1 MTTQPTVT
9 KAHQGYLARVRAAL
23 ADLPAGEVDDIL
35 ADVAVQLEES
45 DDPAELER
53 LGSPEAYA
61 AELRLAAGYPGE
73 TAPARGTSNLRARLG
88 VWLLGL
94 ASVAAGLN
102 GFYGTGRGGVVV
114 GLVLLVGLPAGAG
127 WLAARGQT
135 GLQTLPEVEAPRRG
149 ARQLVEATPP
159 PVRDL
164 VVSLRPAWWVLRA
177 GLAAVLLLGV
187 IRVSSSLAVAL
198 VLAVLFVAP
207 SVWLARRAA
216 GNRSWSW
223 IAIPLNVLAVGVLL
237 ALPFVARTYAYTSA
251 SNAGYYDPAPAAET
265 GLSVS
270 NVYPFDANGRPL
282 TDVYLYDQ
290 DGQPIKVWEYTCYD
304 GSYENTPG
312 VDQEDPVNR
321 FPLPHVVQDPKTG
334 ACTVKSGL
342 PFSVAIPAGTAT
354 VTPAAT
360 TPSTPAAATSPT
372 PTRPA
377 TSPTPAR
384 PASSPS
390 SGVGSTPSAPTPAS
404 TPPAPTATG

>member
-1 MTTQPTVT
+1 MNTQPTVSKT
-9 KAHQGYLARVRAAL
+9 HQDYLARVRAAL

-35 ADVAVQLEES
+35 SDVAVQLEES
-45 DDPAELER
+45 DDPAEVQR

-73 TAPARGTSNLRARLG
+73 VAPTKGTSNLRARLA

-102 GFYGTGRGGVVV
+102 GIYGAGRGGVVV
-114 GLVLLVGLPAGAG
+114 GLVVLVGLPAGAG
-127 WLAARGQT
+127 WLAARGQG
-135 GLQTLPEVEAPRRG
+135 GLRTLPEVEAARRG
-149 ARQLVEATPP
+149 ARQLAEATPP
-159 PVRDL
+159 SVRDL

-198 VLAVLFVAP
+198 VLAVLLIAP

-237 ALPFVARTYAYTSA
+237 ALPSVAREYAYA
-251 SNAGYYDPAPAAET
+251 SNGGYNDPAPAAET

-290 DGQPIKVWEYTCYD
+290 DGQPIKVWESTCTD
-304 GSYENTPG
+304 GTYENTPG
-312 VDQEDPVNR
+312 VDQQDPVNR
-321 FPLPHVVQDPKTG
+321 FPLPHVVQDPRTG

-342 PFSVAIPAGTAT
+342 PFSVAIPAGTAAL
-354 VTPAAT
+354 TPAET
-360 TPSTPAAATSPT
+360 TSSTPAPATSPT
-372 PTRPA
+372 PTRSATPTTPTRPA
-377 TSPTPAR
+377 TPTP
-384 PASSPS
+384 
-390 SGVGSTPSAPTPAS
+390 TPTPTS
-404 TPPAPTATG
+404 TR